1 MSPFYHLQEIHVN
14 ILKSM
19 ILLQYRIILPIAFS
33 QYKIAHD
40 KTEIEL
46 DKEFPL
52 SSSSVQVEVI
62 ESNQC
67 DKARLPG
74 RRHQQQVSTVT
85 RTVRKI
91 TIPDSITKSSELQ
104 LDVTS
109 FNSDSNF
116 KSTMFDAKN
125 ELMIDT
131 VFKPMTFQDQQNIF
145 RLPKPLFDRCQQI
158 EVDIV
163 LDDLQPRENEDP
175 KTKFGFG
182 KDWKTEIKPENS
194 TVVHMLVTIKRASE
208 DVPVSEML
216 HDFIVIF
223 FRKLVCSEK

>member
-1 MSPFYHLQEIHVN
+1 ML
-14 ILKSM
+14 
-19 ILLQYRIILPIAFS
+19 LLQYRIILPIDFS
-33 QYKIAHD
+33 SYKTAHVQ
-40 KTEIEL
+40 TETEL
-46 DKEFPL
+46 DKEFP
-52 SSSSVQVEVI
+52 SSKKEAGVQVEVI
-62 ESNQC
+62 ESNKC

-91 TIPDSITKSSELQ
+91 TILDSITKSSELQ

-109 FNSDSNF
+109 FSSDSHF
-116 KSTMFDAKN
+116 KSTMFDVEN
-125 ELMIDT
+125 ELTIDT